1 MLSAESLF
9 LQPNSPMSRKY
20 LTLLFPF
27 LLTACAD
34 TADTDGL
41 NRSSWNADSTGY
53 VALNICLP
61 ATGGAGMRASSDGT
75 LTEGEKK
82 EYAVND
88 ATLILFAGNNEE
100 EALFEGAYMVP
111 ARFTTD
117 GGTSQVTVSS
127 RVTRKIRQVENG
139 NVYAYVILNGIGA
152 GVVDTEDGAA
162 TDDIQHTALTVKTKD
177 GTVTLSRQ
185 TPVTFRKF
193 LQYVTDAT
201 DTRRGFLMT
210 NAPLYNTAAGT
221 NTVQTLSRIAPDR
234 IKLTPEEAE
243 GEAATEVYVE
253 RVMAKVSLVDG
264 RDKAKR
270 QYSVTNDAGH
280 TTTYKVE
287 LKNWVLDNTNR
298 SAYLTRHATTADFKT
313 WAGLKNVKA
322 AATRFIGAMPVATT
336 GDYKT
341 FVRTH
346 WAKDVNYDKN
356 VHPADMSRL
365 GDGNEA
371 AVNGALGSDNPQ
383 YCFENTFDVE
393 RMTVDNT
400 TRAILAAQ
408 FVEDGKTTPADL
420 YLYDNDTTTLANAAN
435 MKADITA
442 AINAMAVVKARGKAT
457 DLTFEEVNA
466 HLKRVKSFTIG
477 SVSYTAD
484 ATDAAVLKV
493 FNPVYSNIGDINIY
507 KDGMVYY
514 QIRVKHFGDDLTP
527 WNRGEA
533 KVTTTD
539 TYPVVNRDANYLGR
553 YGILRNNWYELNVAT
568 VNRLGYPA
576 IPPLTD
582 KPDDLL
588 NEYISV
594 KVNIQPW
601 VKKGKEIVLQ

>member
-1 MLSAESLF
+1 
-9 LQPNSPMSRKY
+9 MSRKY

-34 TADTDGL
+34 NADTDGL
-41 NRSSWNADSTGY
+41 NGSSWNADSTGY
-53 VALNICLP
+53 VTLNICLP
-61 ATGGAGMRASSDGT
+61 ATGGAGMRATSSDGT

-88 ATLILFAGNNEE
+88 ATLVLFAGNNEE

-127 RVTRKIRQVENG
+127 RVTRKIRQVEHG

-162 TDDIQHTALTVKTKD
+162 TDDVQHTALTVKTKD

-185 TPVTFRKF
+185 APVTFRKF
-193 LQYVTDAT
+193 QQYVTDVT

-221 NTVQTLSRIAPDR
+221 HTVQTLSLIAPNR

-243 GEAATEVYVE
+243 REAATEVYVE
-253 RVMAKVSLVDG
+253 RVMAKVTLVDG
-264 RDKAKR
+264 RVAAKR
-270 QYSVTNDAGH
+270 QYSVTNDAGTK
-280 TTTYKVE
+280 TTTYNVT

-313 WAGLKNVKA
+313 WAGLQNVKA
-322 AATRFIGAMPVATT
+322 AAPRFIGATPVGT
-336 GDYKT
+336 GDYQK

-346 WAKDVNYDKN
+346 WAKDVNYDDKN
-356 VHPADMSRL
+356 VHSTDINRL
-365 GDGNEA
+365 SDGNEA
-371 AVNGALGSDNPQ
+371 AVNGALGTDNPQ

-393 RMTVDNT
+393 HMTVDNT

-408 FVEDGKTTPADL
+408 FVEDGKAPADL
-420 YLYDNDTTTLANAAN
+420 YLYDNDTTTLANTAT
-435 MKADITA
+435 MTADITA
-442 AINAMAVVKARGKAT
+442 AINAMEVVKARGTAT
-457 DLTFEEVNA
+457 KLIFEEVNA
-466 HLKRVKSFTIG
+466 HLRRVKSFKIG

-484 ATDAAVLKV
+484 ATDATVLKV
-493 FNPVYSNIGDINIY
+493 FNTVYSNIGDINIY
-507 KDGMVYY
+507 KNGMVYY

-594 KVNIQPW
+594 IVNIQPW

>member
-1 MLSAESLF
+1 
-9 LQPNSPMSRKY
+9 MSHKY

-34 TADTDGL
+34 TDGL
-41 NRSSWNADSTGY
+41 SGSSWNADSTGY

-61 ATGGAGMRASSDGT
+61 ATGGAGMRASSSDGT
-75 LTEGEKK
+75 LTDGEKK

-88 ATLILFAGNNEE
+88 ATLVLFAGNNEE

-111 ARFTTD
+111 ARFTTN
-117 GGTSQVTVSS
+117 GSTSQVTVSS

-162 TDDIQHTALTVKTKD
+162 TDDVQHTALTVKTKD

-201 DTRRGFLMT
+201 DTRHGFLMT
-210 NAPLYNTAAGT
+210 NAPLYDKGT

-264 RDKAKR
+264 RVASKW
-270 QYSVTNDAGH
+270 QYSVTNDAG
-280 TTTYKVE
+280 TKTTYHVT
-287 LKNWVLDNTNR
+287 LKSWVLDNTNR

-322 AATRFIGAMPVATT
+322 DAMRFIGATTVATT
-336 GDYKT
+336 GDYRT

-356 VHPADMSRL
+356 VYPTDINRL
-365 GDGNEA
+365 SDGNEA

-393 RMTVDNT
+393 RMTIDNT

-408 FVEDGKTTPADL
+408 FVEDGKKPADL
-420 YLYDNDTTTLANAAN
+420 YLYDNDTTTLANAAT
-435 MKADITA
+435 MTADITA
-442 AINAMAVVKARGKAT
+442 AINAMAVVKACGTAT
-457 DLTFEEVNA
+457 NLTFEAVNA
-466 HLKRVKSFTIG
+466 HLRRVKSFTIG
-477 SVSYTAD
+477 SVSYAAD
-484 ATDAAVLKV
+484 ATDATVLQV
-493 FNPVYSNIGDINIY
+493 FNTVYSNIGDINIY

-594 KVNIQPW
+594 IVNIQPW

>member
-1 MLSAESLF
+1 
-9 LQPNSPMSRKY
+9 MSHKY

-34 TADTDGL
+34 TDGL
-41 NRSSWNADSTGY
+41 NGSSWNADSTGY

-88 ATLILFAGNNEE
+88 ATLVLFAGNNEE

-117 GGTSQVTVSS
+117 GSTSQITVSS
-127 RVTRKIRQVENG
+127 RVTRKIRQVETG

-162 TDDIQHTALTVKTKD
+162 TDDVQHTALTVKTKD

-185 TPVTFRKF
+185 APVTFRKF

-221 NTVQTLSRIAPDR
+221 NSVQTLSRIAPER

-253 RVMAKVSLVDG
+253 RVMAKVTLVDG
-264 RDKAKR
+264 RDRDPSKR
-270 QYSVTNDAGH
+270 QYSVTNDAGKK
-280 TTTYKVE
+280 TYNVE

-298 SAYLTRHATTADFKT
+298 SAYLTRHATTADFTT
-313 WAGLKNVKA
+313 WAGLKNVRA
-322 AATRFIGAMPVATT
+322 DATRFIGATKVATT
-336 GDYKT
+336 GDYRT

-356 VHPADMSRL
+356 VYPADMSRL
-365 GDGNEA
+365 GEGNEA
-371 AVNGALGSDNPQ
+371 AVNGALGTDNPQ

-393 RMTVDNT
+393 RMTIDNT

-408 FVEDGKTTPADL
+408 FVEDGKTPADL

-442 AINAMAVVKARGKAT
+442 AINAMEVVKARGTAT

-466 HLKRVKSFTIG
+466 HLQRVKSFMIDG
-477 SVSYTAD
+477 DSYAAD
-484 ATDAAVLKV
+484 ATDATVLKV
-493 FNPVYSNIGDINIY
+493 FNTVYSNIGDINIY

>member
-1 MLSAESLF
+1 MF
-9 LQPNSPMSRKY
+9 HKY

-34 TADTDGL
+34 TDGL
-41 NRSSWNADSTGY
+41 NNGPSWNADSTGY

-61 ATGGAGMRASSDGT
+61 ATGGAGMRATSDGT

-88 ATLILFAGNNEE
+88 ATLVLFAGNNEE

-111 ARFTTD
+111 ARFTTN
-117 GGTSQVTVSS
+117 GSTSQITVSS
-127 RVTRKIRQVENG
+127 RVTRKIRQVEHG
-139 NVYAYVILNGIGA
+139 NVYAYVILNGIGT

-177 GTVTLSRQ
+177 GTVKTKDGTVTLSRQ

-193 LQYVTDAT
+193 QQYVTDAT
-201 DTRRGFLMT
+201 DTRHGFLMT

-221 NTVQTLSRIAPDR
+221 HTVQTLSLIAPNR

-243 GEAATEVYVE
+243 REAATEVYVE

-264 RDKAKR
+264 REATKR
-270 QYSVTNDAGH
+270 QYSVTNDAGL
-280 TTTYKVE
+280 TTTYNVE

-322 AATRFIGAMPVATT
+322 DATRFIGATKVATT
-336 GDYKT
+336 GDYQN

-371 AVNGALGSDNPQ
+371 AVNGALGTDNPQ

-393 RMTVDNT
+393 RMTINNT

-408 FVEDGKTTPADL
+408 FVENGKKPADL

-442 AINAMAVVKARGKAT
+442 AINAMEVVKARGTA
-457 DLTFEEVNA
+457 DDVAFEEVNA

-477 SVSYTAD
+477 GVSYAAN

-493 FNPVYSNIGDINIY
+493 FNTVYSNIGDINIY
-507 KDGMVYY
+507 KNGMVYY

-594 KVNIQPW
+594 IVNIQPW

>member
-1 MLSAESLF
+1 
-9 LQPNSPMSRKY
+9 MSRKY

-34 TADTDGL
+34 NADTDGL
-41 NRSSWNADSTGY
+41 NKSLWNADSTGY
-53 VALNICLP
+53 VTLNICLP
-61 ATGGAGMRASSDGT
+61 ATGDAGMRATSSDGT

-88 ATLILFAGNNEE
+88 ATLVLFAGNNEE

-117 GGTSQVTVSS
+117 SGTSQVTVSS

-162 TDDIQHTALTVKTKD
+162 TDDVQHTALTVKTKD

-185 TPVTFRKF
+185 APVTFRKF
-193 LQYVTDAT
+193 QQYVTDAT

-221 NTVQTLSRIAPDR
+221 HTVQTLSLIAPNR

-243 GEAATEVYVE
+243 REAATEVYVE

-264 RDKAKR
+264 RDATKR
-270 QYSVTNDAGH
+270 QYSVTNDAGK
-280 TTTYKVE
+280 TTTYNVT
-287 LKNWVLDNTNR
+287 LKSWVLDNTNR

-313 WAGLKNVKA
+313 WAELKNVKA
-322 AATRFIGAMPVATT
+322 NAPRFIGATPVGTR
-336 GDYKT
+336 DYQK

-346 WAKDVNYDKN
+346 WAKDVNYDKD
-356 VHPADMSRL
+356 VHPTDINRL
-365 GDGNEA
+365 SDGNEA
-371 AVNGALGSDNPQ
+371 AVNGALGANNPQ

-393 RMTVDNT
+393 HMTVDNT

-408 FVEDGKTTPADL
+408 FVEEGKKPADL
-420 YLYDNDTTTLANAAN
+420 YLYDNDTTTLANAAT
-435 MKADITA
+435 MPADIMA
-442 AINAMAVVKARGKAT
+442 AINAMEVVKARGKAT

-466 HLKRVKSFTIG
+466 HLRRVKSFTIG
-477 SVSYTAD
+477 SVSYAAD
-484 ATDAAVLKV
+484 ATDATVLKV
-493 FNPVYSNIGDINIY
+493 FNTVYSNIGDINIY

-594 KVNIQPW
+594 IVNIQPW

>member
-1 MLSAESLF
+1 
-9 LQPNSPMSRKY
+9 MSHKY
-20 LTLLFPF
+20 LTFLFPF

-34 TADTDGL
+34 TDGL
-41 NRSSWNADSTGY
+41 NNGSSWNADSTGY

-61 ATGGAGMRASSDGT
+61 ATGGAGMRAATSDGT
-75 LTEGEKK
+75 LTEREKK

-88 ATLILFAGNNEE
+88 ATLVLFAGNNEE

-111 ARFTTD
+111 ARFTTN
-117 GGTSQVTVSS
+117 GSTSQITVSS
-127 RVTRKIRQVENG
+127 RVTRKIRQVEHG
-139 NVYAYVILNGIGA
+139 NVYAYVILNGICT

-201 DTRRGFLMT
+201 DTRHGFLMT
-210 NAPLYNTAAGT
+210 NAPLYNTAAGA
-221 NTVQTLSRIAPDR
+221 NTVQTLSLIAPDR

-243 GEAATEVYVE
+243 SEAATEVFVE

-264 RDKAKR
+264 REATKR
-270 QYSVTNDAGH
+270 QYSVTNDAGQK
-280 TTTYKVE
+280 TTYNVE
-287 LKNWVLDNTNR
+287 LKNWALDNTNR

-313 WAGLKNVKA
+313 WAGLQNVKA
-322 AATRFIGAMPVATT
+322 AATRFIGATPVGT
-336 GDYKT
+336 GDYQK

-356 VHPADMSRL
+356 DVHPTDINRL
-365 GDGNEA
+365 SDGNEA
-371 AVNGALGSDNPQ
+371 AVNGALGADNPQ

-393 RMTVDNT
+393 RMTIDNT

-408 FVEDGKTTPADL
+408 FVENGKKPADL
-420 YLYDNDTTTLANAAN
+420 YLYDNDTTTLANTAN

-442 AINAMAVVKARGKAT
+442 AINAMEVVKARGTAT
-457 DLTFEEVNA
+457 TLTFEEVNA
-466 HLKRVKSFTIG
+466 HLWRVKSFTIG

-493 FNPVYSNIGDINIY
+493 FNTVYSNIGDINIY

-594 KVNIQPW
+594 IFNIQPW

>member
-1 MLSAESLF
+1 
-9 LQPNSPMSRKY
+9 MSHKY
-20 LTLLFPF
+20 LTFLFPF

-34 TADTDGL
+34 TDGL
-41 NRSSWNADSTGY
+41 NNGPSWNADSTGY

-75 LTEGEKK
+75 LTDGEKK

-88 ATLILFAGNNEE
+88 ATLVLFAGNNEE

-111 ARFTTD
+111 ARFTTN
-117 GGTSQVTVSS
+117 GSTSQISVSS
-127 RVTRKIRQVENG
+127 RVTRKIRQVEHG
-139 NVYAYVILNGIGA
+139 NVYAYVILNGIST

-193 LQYVTDAT
+193 QQYVIDAT
-201 DTRRGFLMT
+201 DTRHGFLMT

-221 NTVQTLSRIAPDR
+221 HTVQTLSLIAPER
-234 IKLTPEEAE
+234 IKLTPEEAR
-243 GEAATEVYVE
+243 EAATEVYVE

-264 RDKAKR
+264 RDAAKR

-280 TTTYKVE
+280 KTTYHVE

-322 AATRFIGAMPVATT
+322 DATPRFIGATTVATT
-336 GDYKT
+336 GDYRT

-346 WAKDVNYDKN
+346 WAKDVNYDN
-356 VHPADMSRL
+356 VYPADMSRL

-371 AVNGALGSDNPQ
+371 AVNGALGADNPQ

-393 RMTVDNT
+393 RMTIDNT

-408 FVEDGKTTPADL
+408 FVENGKKPADL
-420 YLYDNDTTTLANAAN
+420 YLYDNDTTTLANTAN
-435 MKADITA
+435 MTDDITA
-442 AINAMAVVKARGKAT
+442 AINAMEVVKARGTAT
-457 DLTFEEVNA
+457 NLTFEEVNA
-466 HLKRVKSFTIG
+466 HLRRVKSFTIG
-477 SVSYTAD
+477 DVSYAAN

-493 FNPVYSNIGDINIY
+493 FNTVYSNIGDINIY

-594 KVNIQPW
+594 IVNIQPW

>member
-1 MLSAESLF
+1 
-9 LQPNSPMSRKY
+9 MSHKY

-34 TADTDGL
+34 TDGL
-41 NRSSWNADSTGY
+41 NGSSWNADSTGY

-75 LTEGEKK
+75 LTDGEKK

-88 ATLILFAGNNEE
+88 ATLVLFAGNNEE

-117 GGTSQVTVSS
+117 GSSSQVTVSS

-162 TDDIQHTALTVKTKD
+162 TDDVQHTALTVKTKD

-185 TPVTFRKF
+185 APVTFRKF

-210 NAPLYNTAAGT
+210 NAPLYDKGT

-264 RDKAKR
+264 REHSKC
-270 QYSVTNDAGH
+270 QYSVTNDAGKK
-280 TTTYKVE
+280 TTYHVT

-322 AATRFIGAMPVATT
+322 NATRFIGTTPVATT
-336 GDYKT
+336 GDYQT

-346 WAKDVNYDKN
+346 WAKDVNYKN
-356 VHPADMSRL
+356 VHPTDISRL
-365 GDGNEA
+365 SDGDEA
-371 AVNGALGSDNPQ
+371 AVNGALGTDTPQ

-393 RMTVDNT
+393 RMTIDNT

-408 FVEDGKTTPADL
+408 FVEDGKAPADL

-435 MKADITA
+435 MTDDIMA
-442 AINAMAVVKARGKAT
+442 AINAMAVVKARGMAT
-457 DLTFEEVNA
+457 DVTFEEVNA
-466 HLKRVKSFTIG
+466 HLRRVKSFKIG
-477 SVSYTAD
+477 SVSYAAD
-484 ATDAAVLKV
+484 ATDATVLKV
-493 FNPVYSNIGDINIY
+493 FNTVYSNIGDINIY
-507 KDGMVYY
+507 KNGMVYY

-594 KVNIQPW
+594 IVNIQPW

>member
-1 MLSAESLF
+1 
-9 LQPNSPMSRKY
+9 MSHKY

-34 TADTDGL
+34 TDGL
-41 NRSSWNADSTGY
+41 NRSLWNADSTGY

-75 LTEGEKK
+75 LTDGEKK

-117 GGTSQVTVSS
+117 GSTSQVTVSS

-162 TDDIQHTALTVKTKD
+162 TDDVQHTALTVKTKD

-210 NAPLYNTAAGT
+210 NAPLYNTGT
-221 NTVQTLSRIAPDR
+221 NTVQTLSLIAPGR

-264 RDKAKR
+264 REASKC

-280 TTTYKVE
+280 KTTTYKVT

-298 SAYLTRHATTADFKT
+298 SAYLTRHATTADFKA

-322 AATRFIGAMPVATT
+322 AATRFVGATPVAT
-336 GDYKT
+336 GDYRT

-356 VHPADMSRL
+356 VYPADMSRL
-365 GDGNEA
+365 ADGNEA
-371 AVNGALGSDNPQ
+371 AVNGALGTDNPQ

-393 RMTVDNT
+393 RMTADNT

-408 FVEDGKTTPADL
+408 FVEKGKAAADL
-420 YLYDNDTTTLANAAN
+420 YLYDNDTTTLANTAN
-435 MKADITA
+435 MTDDIMAT
-442 AINAMAVVKARGKAT
+442 INAMEVVKARGKAT
-457 DLTFEEVNA
+457 DLIFEDVNA

-477 SVSYTAD
+477 SVSYAAD
-484 ATDAAVLKV
+484 ATDAAILKV
-493 FNPVYSNIGDINIY
+493 FNTVYSNIGDINIY
-507 KDGMVYY
+507 KNGMVYY

>member
-1 MLSAESLF
+1 
-9 LQPNSPMSRKY
+9 MSHKY

-34 TADTDGL
+34 TDGL
-41 NRSSWNADSTGY
+41 NGSSWNADSTGY

-61 ATGGAGMRASSDGT
+61 ATGGAGMRATSDGT
-75 LTEGEKK
+75 LTDGEKK

-162 TDDIQHTALTVKTKD
+162 TDDVQHTALTVKTKD

-185 TPVTFRKF
+185 APVTFRKF

-210 NAPLYNTAAGT
+210 NAPLYNTAAGS
-221 NTVQTLSRIAPDR
+221 NTVQTLSLIAPDR

-264 RDKAKR
+264 RDEAKR
-270 QYSVTNDAGH
+270 QYSVTNDAGTK
-280 TTTYKVE
+280 TTTYNVT
-287 LKNWVLDNTNR
+287 LKSWVLDNTNR

-322 AATRFIGAMPVATT
+322 DATRFIGVTTVATT
-336 GDYKT
+336 GDYKA

-356 VHPADMSRL
+356 VHPTDISRL
-365 GDGNEA
+365 SDGNEA

-393 RMTVDNT
+393 RMTADNT

-408 FVEDGKTTPADL
+408 FVEEGKAPADL

-442 AINAMAVVKARGKAT
+442 AINAMAVVKARGTAT
-457 DLTFEEVNA
+457 DLTFEDVNA
-466 HLKRVKSFTIG
+466 HLRRVKSFTIG
-477 SVSYTAD
+477 GDSYTAD
-484 ATDAAVLKV
+484 ATDATVLKV
-493 FNPVYSNIGDINIY
+493 FNTVYSNIGDINIY

>member
-1 MLSAESLF
+1 
-9 LQPNSPMSRKY
+9 MSHKY
-20 LTLLFPF
+20 LTFLFPF

-34 TADTDGL
+34 TDGL
-41 NRSSWNADSTGY
+41 NGPSWNADSTGY

-75 LTEGEKK
+75 LTDGEKK

-88 ATLILFAGNNEE
+88 ATLVLFAGNNEE

-127 RVTRKIRQVENG
+127 RVTRKIRQVEHG
-139 NVYAYVILNGIGA
+139 NVYAYVILNGIGT

-162 TDDIQHTALTVKTKD
+162 TDDVQHTALTVKTKD

-193 LQYVTDAT
+193 QQYVTDAT
-201 DTRRGFLMT
+201 DTRHGFLMT

-221 NTVQTLSRIAPDR
+221 NTVQTLSLIDPNR

-243 GEAATEVYVE
+243 RDAATEVYVE

-264 RDKAKR
+264 REATKR
-270 QYSVTNDAGH
+270 QYSVTNDAGR
-280 TTTYKVE
+280 TTTYNVE

-313 WAGLKNVKA
+313 WAGLQNVKA
-322 AATRFIGAMPVATT
+322 AATRFIGATPVATT
-336 GDYKT
+336 GDYQK

-346 WAKDVNYDKN
+346 WAKDVNYDNN
-356 VHPADMSRL
+356 VHSTDINRL
-365 GDGNEA
+365 SDGNEA
-371 AVNGALGSDNPQ
+371 AVNGALGANNPQ

-393 RMTVDNT
+393 RMTIDNT

-408 FVEDGKTTPADL
+408 FVEEGKAPADL
-420 YLYDNDTTTLANAAN
+420 YLYDTTTLANAAT
-435 MKADITA
+435 MTDDIMA
-442 AINAMAVVKARGKAT
+442 AINAMEVVKARGTAT
-457 DLTFEEVNA
+457 KLIFEEVNA
-466 HLKRVKSFTIG
+466 HLRRVKSFTIG
-477 SVSYTAD
+477 GVSYTAD
-484 ATDAAVLKV
+484 ATDATVLKV
-493 FNPVYSNIGDINIY
+493 FNTVYSNIGDINIY
-507 KDGMVYY
+507 KNGMVYY

-594 KVNIQPW
+594 IVNIQPW

>member
-1 MLSAESLF
+1 
-9 LQPNSPMSRKY
+9 MSRKY

-34 TADTDGL
+34 NADTDGL
-41 NRSSWNADSTGY
+41 NGSSWNADSTGY

-75 LTEGEKK
+75 LTDGEKK

-88 ATLILFAGNNEE
+88 ATLVLFAGDNEE

-111 ARFTTD
+111 ARFTTN
-117 GGTSQVTVSS
+117 GSTSQITVSS
-127 RVTRKIRQVENG
+127 RVTRKIRQVEHG
-139 NVYAYVILNGIGA
+139 NVYAYVILNGICT

-177 GTVTLSRQ
+177 DTVTLSRQ

-193 LQYVTDAT
+193 QQYVTDAT
-201 DTRRGFLMT
+201 DTRHGFLMT

-221 NTVQTLSRIAPDR
+221 HTVQTLSLIAPDR

-243 GEAATEVYVE
+243 REAATEVYVE

-264 RDKAKR
+264 REATKR
-270 QYSVTNDAGH
+270 QYSVTNDAGL
-280 TTTYKVE
+280 TTTYNVE

-322 AATRFIGAMPVATT
+322 DATPRFIGAMTVATT
-336 GDYKT
+336 GGDYQK

-356 VHPADMSRL
+356 VYPADMSRL

-371 AVNGALGSDNPQ
+371 AVNGALGTDNPQ

-393 RMTVDNT
+393 RMTIDNT

-408 FVEDGKTTPADL
+408 FVEEGKKPADL
-420 YLYDNDTTTLANAAN
+420 YLYDNDTTTLANTAN
-435 MKADITA
+435 MTDDITA
-442 AINAMAVVKARGKAT
+442 AINAMEVVKARGTAT
-457 DLTFEEVNA
+457 NLTFEEVNA
-466 HLKRVKSFTIG
+466 HLQHVKSFTIG
-477 SVSYTAD
+477 SVSYAAN

-493 FNPVYSNIGDINIY
+493 FNTVYSNIGDINIY

-594 KVNIQPW
+594 IVNIQPW

>member
-1 MLSAESLF
+1 
-9 LQPNSPMSRKY
+9 MSHKY

-34 TADTDGL
+34 TDGL
-41 NRSSWNADSTGY
+41 SGSSWNADSTGY

-75 LTEGEKK
+75 LTDGEKK

-88 ATLILFAGNNEE
+88 ATLVLFAGNNEE

-117 GGTSQVTVSS
+117 GSTSQVTVSS
-127 RVTRKIRQVENG
+127 RVTRKIRQVEHG

-162 TDDIQHTALTVKTKD
+162 TDDIQHTALTVRTKD

-185 TPVTFRKF
+185 APVTFRKF

-210 NAPLYNTAAGT
+210 NAPLYDKGT
-221 NTVQTLSRIAPDR
+221 NIVQTLSLIDPGR

-243 GEAATEVYVE
+243 REAATEVYVE

-264 RDKAKR
+264 RDHSKC
-270 QYSVTNDAGH
+270 QYSVTNDAGKK
-280 TTTYKVE
+280 TTYHVT

-322 AATRFIGAMPVATT
+322 DAMRFIGATQVATT
-336 GDYKT
+336 GDYQT

-356 VHPADMSRL
+356 DPADMSRL

-371 AVNGALGSDNPQ
+371 AVNGMLGSDNPQ

-393 RMTVDNT
+393 RMTIDNT

-408 FVEDGKTTPADL
+408 FVEEGKASADL

-442 AINAMAVVKARGKAT
+442 AINAMAVVKAHGKAT
-457 DLTFEEVNA
+457 DLIFEDVNA

-477 SVSYTAD
+477 GVSYTAD

-493 FNPVYSNIGDINIY
+493 FNTVYSNIGDINIY

-594 KVNIQPW
+594 IVNIQPW

>member
-1 MLSAESLF
+1 MF
-9 LQPNSPMSRKY
+9 HKY

-34 TADTDGL
+34 TDGL
-41 NRSSWNADSTGY
+41 NNGSSWNADSTGY

-75 LTEGEKK
+75 LTDGEKK

-88 ATLILFAGNNEE
+88 ATLVLFAGNNEE

-117 GGTSQVTVSS
+117 GSSSQVTVSS
-127 RVTRKIRQVENG
+127 RVTRKIRQVEHG
-139 NVYAYVILNGIGA
+139 NVYAYVILNGICT

-193 LQYVTDAT
+193 QQYVTDAT
-201 DTRRGFLMT
+201 DTRHGFLMT

-221 NTVQTLSRIAPDR
+221 HTVQTLSLIAPDR
-234 IKLTPEEAE
+234 IKLTPEEAR
-243 GEAATEVYVE
+243 EAATEVYVE

-264 RDKAKR
+264 REATKR
-270 QYSVTNDAGH
+270 QYSVTNDAGL
-280 TTTYKVE
+280 TTTYNVE

-322 AATRFIGAMPVATT
+322 DATRFIGAMTVATT
-336 GDYKT
+336 GDYQN

-346 WAKDVNYDKN
+346 WAKDVNYDN

-371 AVNGALGSDNPQ
+371 AVNGALGTDNPQ

-393 RMTVDNT
+393 RMTINNT

-408 FVEDGKTTPADL
+408 FVENGKKPADL

-435 MKADITA
+435 MQADITA
-442 AINAMAVVKARGKAT
+442 AINAMEVVKARGTAT
-457 DLTFEEVNA
+457 KLTFEEVNA
-466 HLKRVKSFTIG
+466 HLWRVKSFTIG

-493 FNPVYSNIGDINIY
+493 FNTVYSNIGDINIY

-594 KVNIQPW
+594 IVNIQPW

>member
-1 MLSAESLF
+1 
-9 LQPNSPMSRKY
+9 MSHKY

-34 TADTDGL
+34 TDGL
-41 NRSSWNADSTGY
+41 NKSLWNADSTGY

-75 LTEGEKK
+75 LIDGEKK

-127 RVTRKIRQVENG
+127 RVTRKIRQVEHG
-139 NVYAYVILNGIGA
+139 NVYAYVILNGIGT

-185 TPVTFRKF
+185 APVTFRKF

-210 NAPLYNTAAGT
+210 NAPLYDKGT
-221 NTVQTLSRIAPDR
+221 NTVQTLSLIAPNR

-243 GEAATEVYVE
+243 REATTEVYVE

-264 RDKAKR
+264 RDHSKC
-270 QYSVTNDAGH
+270 QYSVTNDASR
-280 TTTYKVE
+280 TTTYNVE

-313 WAGLKNVKA
+313 WAGLKNVRA
-322 AATRFIGAMPVATT
+322 DVTRFVGATTVATT
-336 GDYKT
+336 GDYQK

-356 VHPADMSRL
+356 VHPTDINRL
-365 GDGNEA
+365 SDGNEA
-371 AVNGALGSDNPQ
+371 AVNGALGATNPQ

-393 RMTVDNT
+393 RMTIDNT

-408 FVEDGKTTPADL
+408 FVEEGKASADL
-420 YLYDNDTTTLANAAN
+420 YLYDNDTTTLANVAN

-442 AINAMAVVKARGKAT
+442 AINAMAVVKACGTAT
-457 DLTFEEVNA
+457 NLTFEAVNA

-493 FNPVYSNIGDINIY
+493 FNTVYSNIGDINIY

>member
-1 MLSAESLF
+1 
-9 LQPNSPMSRKY
+9 
-20 LTLLFPF
+20 
-27 LLTACAD
+27 
-34 TADTDGL
+34 
-41 NRSSWNADSTGY
+41 
-53 VALNICLP
+53 
-61 ATGGAGMRASSDGT
+61 
-75 LTEGEKK
+75 
-82 EYAVND
+82 
-88 ATLILFAGNNEE
+88 
-100 EALFEGAYMVP
+100 MVP
-111 ARFTTD
+111 ARFTTN
-117 GGTSQVTVSS
+117 GSTSQITVSS
-127 RVTRKIRQVENG
+127 RVTRKIRQVEHG

-152 GVVDTEDGAA
+152 GVVDTENGAA

-264 RDKAKR
+264 RDAAKR
-270 QYSVTNDAGH
+270 QYSVTNDAGN
-280 TTTYKVE
+280 TTTYHVT

-322 AATRFIGAMPVATT
+322 DATRFIGATT
-336 GDYKT
+336 GDYQT

-356 VHPADMSRL
+356 VYPADMSRL

-371 AVNGALGSDNPQ
+371 AVNGALGADNPQ

-393 RMTVDNT
+393 RMTIDNT

-408 FVEDGKTTPADL
+408 FVEEGKAAADL

-435 MKADITA
+435 MTDDITA
-442 AINAMAVVKARGKAT
+442 AINAMAVVKARGTAT

-466 HLKRVKSFTIG
+466 HLRRVKSFTIG
-477 SVSYTAD
+477 GDSYTAD
-484 ATDAAVLKV
+484 ATDAAVLQV
-493 FNPVYSNIGDINIY
+493 FNTVYSNIGDINIY

-539 TYPVVNRDANYLGR
+539 SYPVVNRDANYLGR

>member
-1 MLSAESLF
+1 
-9 LQPNSPMSRKY
+9 MSHKY

-34 TADTDGL
+34 TDGL
-41 NRSSWNADSTGY
+41 SGSSWNADSTGY

-75 LTEGEKK
+75 LTDGEKK

-117 GGTSQVTVSS
+117 GSTSQVTVSS
-127 RVTRKIRQVENG
+127 RVTRKIRQVEYG
-139 NVYAYVILNGIGA
+139 NVYAYVILNGIGT

-193 LQYVTDAT
+193 QQYVTDAT
-201 DTRRGFLMT
+201 DTRHGFLMT

-221 NTVQTLSRIAPDR
+221 NTVQTLSLIAPER

-270 QYSVTNDAGH
+270 QYSVTNDAGKK
-280 TTTYKVE
+280 TYNVT

-322 AATRFIGAMPVATT
+322 NATRFIGATAVATT
-336 GDYKT
+336 GDYQA

-346 WAKDVNYDKN
+346 WAKDVNYD
-356 VHPADMSRL
+356 VYPADMSRL
-365 GDGNEA
+365 GDGSEA
-371 AVNGALGSDNPQ
+371 AVNGALGANNPQ

-393 RMTVDNT
+393 RMTIDNT

-408 FVEDGKTTPADL
+408 FVEEGKAAADL
-420 YLYDNDTTTLANAAN
+420 YLYDNDTTTLANVAN
-435 MKADITA
+435 MTDDITA
-442 AINAMAVVKARGKAT
+442 AINAMAVVKARGTAT
-457 DLTFEEVNA
+457 DVTFEAVNA

-477 SVSYTAD
+477 GVHYAAA
-484 ATDAAVLKV
+484 ATDAAVLQV
-493 FNPVYSNIGDINIY
+493 FNTVYSNIGDINIY

>member
-1 MLSAESLF
+1 
-9 LQPNSPMSRKY
+9 MSHKY

-34 TADTDGL
+34 TDGL
-41 NRSSWNADSTGY
+41 SGSSWNADSTGY

-61 ATGGAGMRASSDGT
+61 ATGGAGMRATSSDGT
-75 LTEGEKK
+75 LTDGEKK

-117 GGTSQVTVSS
+117 GSTSQVTVSS
-127 RVTRKIRQVENG
+127 RVTRKIRQVEHG

-210 NAPLYNTAAGT
+210 NAPLYDKGT
-221 NTVQTLSRIAPDR
+221 NTVQTLSLIDPGR

-243 GEAATEVYVE
+243 GEAATEIYVE

-264 RDKAKR
+264 RNDSKR
-270 QYSVTNDAGH
+270 QYSVTNDAG
-280 TTTYKVE
+280 TKTTYNVT

-313 WAGLKNVKA
+313 WAGLQNVRA
-322 AATRFIGAMPVATT
+322 DATRFIGVTPVATT
-336 GDYKT
+336 GDYQK

-356 VHPADMSRL
+356 VHPTDINRL
-365 GDGNEA
+365 SDGNEA

-408 FVEDGKTTPADL
+408 FVEVGKAAADL
-420 YLYDNDTTTLANAAN
+420 YLYDNDTTTLANVAN

-442 AINAMAVVKARGKAT
+442 AINAMAVVKAHGTAT
-457 DLTFEEVNA
+457 DLIFEDVNA
-466 HLKRVKSFTIG
+466 HLRRVKSFTIG
-477 SVSYTAD
+477 GDSYTAD
-484 ATDAAVLKV
+484 ATDAAILKV
-493 FNPVYSNIGDINIY
+493 FNTVYSNIGDINIY
-507 KDGMVYY
+507 KNGMVYY

-594 KVNIQPW
+594 IVNIQPW

>member
-1 MLSAESLF
+1 
-9 LQPNSPMSRKY
+9 MSHKY

-34 TADTDGL
+34 TDGL
-41 NRSSWNADSTGY
+41 SGSSWNADSTGY

-61 ATGGAGMRASSDGT
+61 ATGGAGMRATSDGT
-75 LTEGEKK
+75 LTDGEKK

-88 ATLILFAGNNEE
+88 ATLVLFAGNNEE

-127 RVTRKIRQVENG
+127 RVTRKIRQVEHG

-193 LQYVTDAT
+193 QQYVTDAT
-201 DTRRGFLMT
+201 DTRHGFLMT

-221 NTVQTLSRIAPDR
+221 NTVQTLSLIDPNR

-243 GEAATEVYVE
+243 RDAATEVYVE

-264 RDKAKR
+264 REATKR
-270 QYSVTNDAGH
+270 QYSVTNDAGR
-280 TTTYKVE
+280 TTTYNVE

-313 WAGLKNVKA
+313 WAGLQNVKA
-322 AATRFIGAMPVATT
+322 AATRFIGATPVATT
-336 GDYKT
+336 GDYQK

-346 WAKDVNYDKN
+346 WAKDVNYDNN
-356 VHPADMSRL
+356 VHSTDINRL
-365 GDGNEA
+365 SDGNEA
-371 AVNGALGSDNPQ
+371 AVNGALGANNPQ

-393 RMTVDNT
+393 RMTIDNT

-408 FVEDGKTTPADL
+408 FVEEGKAPADL
-420 YLYDNDTTTLANAAN
+420 YLYDNDTTTLANAAT
-435 MKADITA
+435 MTDDIMA
-442 AINAMAVVKARGKAT
+442 AINAMEVVKARGTAT
-457 DLTFEEVNA
+457 KLIFEEVNA
-466 HLKRVKSFTIG
+466 HLRRVKSFTIG
-477 SVSYTAD
+477 GVSYTAD
-484 ATDAAVLKV
+484 ATDATVLKV
-493 FNPVYSNIGDINIY
+493 FNTVYSNIGDINIY
-507 KDGMVYY
+507 KNGMVYY

>member
-1 MLSAESLF
+1 
-9 LQPNSPMSRKY
+9 MSHKY

-34 TADTDGL
+34 TDGL
-41 NRSSWNADSTGY
+41 SGSSWNADSTGY

-61 ATGGAGMRASSDGT
+61 ATGGAGMRAASSDGT
-75 LTEGEKK
+75 LTDGEKK

-88 ATLILFAGNNEE
+88 ATLVLFAGNNEE

-111 ARFTTD
+111 ARFTTN
-117 GGTSQVTVSS
+117 GSTSQVTVSS
-127 RVTRKIRQVENG
+127 RVTRKIRQVEHG

-210 NAPLYNTAAGT
+210 NAPLYDKGT
-221 NTVQTLSRIAPDR
+221 NTVQTLSLIDPER

-264 RDKAKR
+264 RVAAKR
-270 QYSVTNDAGH
+270 QYSVTNDAG
-280 TTTYKVE
+280 TKTTYHVT
-287 LKNWVLDNTNR
+287 LKSWVLDNTNR

-322 AATRFIGAMPVATT
+322 AATRFVGATPVATT
-336 GDYKT
+336 GDYQA

-356 VHPADMSRL
+356 VYPADMSRL

-371 AVNGALGSDNPQ
+371 AVNGALGTDNPQ

-393 RMTVDNT
+393 RMTIDNT

-408 FVEDGKTTPADL
+408 FVKDGEAPADL
-420 YLYDNDTTTLANAAN
+420 YLYDNDTTTLANTAN
-435 MKADITA
+435 MTDDITD
-442 AINAMAVVKARGKAT
+442 AINAMEVVKARGTAT
-457 DLTFEEVNA
+457 GLTFEAVND
-466 HLKRVKSFTIG
+466 HLRRVKSFTIG
-477 SVSYTAD
+477 GVSYAAD
-484 ATDAAVLKV
+484 ATDAAVLQV
-493 FNPVYSNIGDINIY
+493 FNTVYSNIGDINIY

-594 KVNIQPW
+594 IVNIQPW

>member
-1 MLSAESLF
+1 
-9 LQPNSPMSRKY
+9 MSHKY

-34 TADTDGL
+34 TDGL
-41 NRSSWNADSTGY
+41 NGPSWNADSTGY

-75 LTEGEKK
+75 LTDGEKK

-88 ATLILFAGNNEE
+88 ATLVLFAGNNEE
-100 EALFEGAYMVP
+100 EALFEGAYMLP
-111 ARFTTD
+111 ARFTTN
-117 GGTSQVTVSS
+117 GSTSQITVSS
-127 RVTRKIRQVENG
+127 RVTRKIRQVEHG
-139 NVYAYVILNGIGA
+139 NVYAYVILNGICT

-193 LQYVTDAT
+193 QQYVTDAT
-201 DTRRGFLMT
+201 DTRHGFLMT

-221 NTVQTLSRIAPDR
+221 HTVQTLSLIAPER

-243 GEAATEVYVE
+243 REAATEVYVE

-264 RDKAKR
+264 RDAAKR

-280 TTTYKVE
+280 KTTYNVT
-287 LKNWVLDNTNR
+287 LQNWVLDNTNR

-313 WAGLKNVKA
+313 WAGLQNVKA
-322 AATRFIGAMPVATT
+322 DATRFIGATPVGT
-336 GDYKT
+336 GDYQK

-346 WAKDVNYDKN
+346 WAKDVNYEK
-356 VHPADMSRL
+356 VLPTDMSRL

-371 AVNGALGSDNPQ
+371 AVNGALGTDNPQ

-393 RMTVDNT
+393 RMTIDNT

-408 FVEDGKTTPADL
+408 FVEEGKTPADL
-420 YLYDNDTTTLANAAN
+420 YLYDNDTTTLANTTN
-435 MKADITA
+435 MTDDITA
-442 AINAMAVVKARGKAT
+442 AINAMEVVKACGMAT
-457 DLTFEEVNA
+457 DVTFEEVNA
-466 HLKRVKSFTIG
+466 HLRRVKSFTIG
-477 SVSYTAD
+477 SVSYAAN

-493 FNPVYSNIGDINIY
+493 FNTVYSNIGDINIY
-507 KDGMVYY
+507 KDGMAYY

-594 KVNIQPW
+594 IVNIQPW

>member
-1 MLSAESLF
+1 
-9 LQPNSPMSRKY
+9 MSHKY

-34 TADTDGL
+34 NDGL
-41 NRSSWNADSTGY
+41 NGSSWNADSTGY

-61 ATGGAGMRASSDGT
+61 ATGGAGMRASSSDGT
-75 LTEGEKK
+75 LTDGEKK

-88 ATLILFAGNNEE
+88 ATLVLFAGNNEE

-185 TPVTFRKF
+185 APVTFRKF

-221 NTVQTLSRIAPDR
+221 NTVQTLSLIAPDR

-264 RDKAKR
+264 RNDSKR
-270 QYSVTNDAGH
+270 QYSVTNDAGTK
-280 TTTYKVE
+280 TTTYNVT
-287 LKNWVLDNTNR
+287 LKSWVLDNTNR

-322 AATRFIGAMPVATT
+322 DATRFIGATTVATT
-336 GDYKT
+336 GDYQA

-356 VHPADMSRL
+356 VYPADMSRL

-371 AVNGALGSDNPQ
+371 AVNGALGTDNPQ

-393 RMTVDNT
+393 RMTIDNT

-408 FVEDGKTTPADL
+408 FVEEGKASADL
-420 YLYDNDTTTLANAAN
+420 YLYDNDTTTLANTAN
-435 MKADITA
+435 MTADITA
-442 AINAMAVVKARGKAT
+442 AINAMEVVKALGTAS
-457 DLTFEEVNA
+457 DVAFEEVNA
-466 HLKRVKSFTIG
+466 HLRRVKSFTIG
-477 SVSYTAD
+477 SDSYTAD
-484 ATDAAVLKV
+484 ATDAAVLQV
-493 FNPVYSNIGDINIY
+493 FNTVYSNIGDINIY
-507 KDGMVYY
+507 KNGMVYY

-582 KPDDLL
+582 KPDDVL

-594 KVNIQPW
+594 IVNIQPW

>member
-9 LQPNSPMSRKY
+9 PQPNSPMSRKY

-34 TADTDGL
+34 TDGL
-41 NRSSWNADSTGY
+41 SGSLWNADSTGY

-75 LTEGEKK
+75 LTDGEKK

-88 ATLILFAGNNEE
+88 ATLVLFAGNNEE

-185 TPVTFRKF
+185 APVTFRKF

-221 NTVQTLSRIAPDR
+221 NTVQTLSLIAPDR

-264 RDKAKR
+264 RDRDPSKR
-270 QYSVTNDAGH
+270 QYSVTNDAGK
-280 TTTYKVE
+280 TTTYHVE
-287 LKNWVLDNTNR
+287 LKSWVLDNTNR

-322 AATRFIGAMPVATT
+322 DATRFVGATPVATT
-336 GDYKT
+336 GDYRT

-356 VHPADMSRL
+356 VHPADISRL
-365 GDGNEA
+365 SDGDEA
-371 AVNGALGSDNPQ
+371 AVNGALGTDNPQ

-393 RMTVDNT
+393 RMTIDNT

-408 FVEDGKTTPADL
+408 FVEEGKAAADL
-420 YLYDNDTTTLANAAN
+420 YLYDNDTTTLANVTN
-435 MKADITA
+435 MTDDITA
-442 AINAMAVVKARGKAT
+442 AINAMAVVKARGTAS
-457 DLTFEEVNA
+457 DVAFEEVNA

-484 ATDAAVLKV
+484 ATDATVLKV
-493 FNPVYSNIGDINIY
+493 FNTVYSNIGDINIY

-594 KVNIQPW
+594 IVNIQPW

>member
-1 MLSAESLF
+1 
-9 LQPNSPMSRKY
+9 MSRKY

-41 NRSSWNADSTGY
+41 SGSSWNADSTGY

-75 LTEGEKK
+75 LTDGEKK

-88 ATLILFAGNNEE
+88 ATLVLFAGNNEE

-117 GGTSQVTVSS
+117 GSTSQITVSS
-127 RVTRKIRQVENG
+127 RVTRKIRQVEHG

-221 NTVQTLSRIAPDR
+221 NTVQTLSLIAPDR

-243 GEAATEVYVE
+243 SEAATEVYVE
-253 RVMAKVSLVDG
+253 RVMAKVSIVDG
-264 RDKAKR
+264 RVAAKR
-270 QYSVTNDAGH
+270 QYSVTNDAGTK
-280 TTTYKVE
+280 TTTYNVE
-287 LKNWVLDNTNR
+287 LKSWVLDNTNR

-313 WAGLKNVKA
+313 WAGLQNVKA
-322 AATRFIGAMPVATT
+322 TATRFVGATPVATT

-346 WAKDVNYDKN
+346 WAKDVNYDEN
-356 VHPADMSRL
+356 VHPTDINRL
-365 GDGNEA
+365 SDGNEA

-393 RMTVDNT
+393 RMTIDNT

-408 FVEDGKTTPADL
+408 FVEEGKAAADL
-420 YLYDNDTTTLANAAN
+420 YLYDNDTTTLANVAN
-435 MKADITA
+435 MTDDITA
-442 AINAMAVVKARGKAT
+442 AINAMAVVKARGTAT
-457 DLTFEEVNA
+457 DVTFEAVNA
-466 HLKRVKSFTIG
+466 HLKRVKSFMIG
-477 SVSYTAD
+477 SDSYAAN

-493 FNPVYSNIGDINIY
+493 FNTVYSNIGDINIY

>member
-1 MLSAESLF
+1 MF
-9 LQPNSPMSRKY
+9 HKY

-34 TADTDGL
+34 TDGL
-41 NRSSWNADSTGY
+41 NNGPSWNADSMGY

-75 LTEGEKK
+75 LTDGEKK

-88 ATLILFAGNNEE
+88 ATLVLFAGDNEE

-111 ARFTTD
+111 ARFTTN
-117 GGTSQVTVSS
+117 GSTSQITVSS
-127 RVTRKIRQVENG
+127 RVTRKIRQVEHG
-139 NVYAYVILNGIGA
+139 NVYAYVILNGIST

-185 TPVTFRKF
+185 APVTFRKF
-193 LQYVTDAT
+193 QQYVIDAT
-201 DTRRGFLMT
+201 DTRHGFLMT

-221 NTVQTLSRIAPDR
+221 NGVQTLSRIAPEH
-234 IKLTPEEAE
+234 IKLTLEEAE
-243 GEAATEVYVE
+243 REAATEVYVE
-253 RVMAKVSLVDG
+253 RVMAKVCLVDG
-264 RDKAKR
+264 RDAAKR
-270 QYSVTNDAGH
+270 QYSVTNDAGR
-280 TTTYKVE
+280 TTTYHVE

-322 AATRFIGAMPVATT
+322 DATRFIGATAVAT
-336 GDYKT
+336 GDYQT

-346 WAKDVNYDKN
+346 WAKDVNYDN
-356 VHPADMSRL
+356 VYPADMSRL

-371 AVNGALGSDNPQ
+371 AVNGALGADNPQ

-393 RMTVDNT
+393 RMTIDNT

-408 FVEDGKTTPADL
+408 FVENGKKPADL

-435 MKADITA
+435 MPADITA
-442 AINAMAVVKARGKAT
+442 AINAMEVVKARGTAT
-457 DLTFEEVNA
+457 NLTFEEVNA
-466 HLKRVKSFTIG
+466 HLWHVKSFTIG
-477 SVSYTAD
+477 DVPYAAN

-493 FNPVYSNIGDINIY
+493 FNTVYSNIGDINIY
-507 KDGMVYY
+507 KDGMAYY

-594 KVNIQPW
+594 IVNIQPW
-601 VKKGKEIVLQ
+601 VKKRKEIVLQ

>member
-1 MLSAESLF
+1 
-9 LQPNSPMSRKY
+9 MSHKY

-34 TADTDGL
+34 TDGL
-41 NRSSWNADSTGY
+41 SGSSWNADSTGY

-75 LTEGEKK
+75 LTDGEKK

-88 ATLILFAGNNEE
+88 ATLVLFAGNNEE

-111 ARFTTD
+111 ARFTAN
-117 GGTSQVTVSS
+117 GSTSQITVSS

-201 DTRRGFLMT
+201 DTRHGFLMT
-210 NAPLYNTAAGT
+210 NAPLYNTAAGS
-221 NTVQTLSRIAPDR
+221 NGVQTLSRIAPDR

-243 GEAATEVYVE
+243 GEAATEVFVE

-264 RDKAKR
+264 RVKAKR
-270 QYSVTNDAGH
+270 QYSVTNDAGKK
-280 TTTYKVE
+280 TYNVT

-322 AATRFIGAMPVATT
+322 DATRFIGATTVATT
-336 GDYKT
+336 GDYRT

-346 WAKDVNYDKN
+346 WAKDVNYYDKN
-356 VHPADMSRL
+356 VYPADMNRL

-371 AVNGALGSDNPQ
+371 AVNGALGADNPQ

-393 RMTVDNT
+393 RMTIDNT

-408 FVEDGKTTPADL
+408 FVEQGKAAADL

-435 MKADITA
+435 MKDDITA
-442 AINAMAVVKARGKAT
+442 AINAMAVVKARGTAT
-457 DLTFEEVNA
+457 DVTFETVND
-466 HLKRVKSFTIG
+466 HLRRVKSFTIG
-477 SVSYTAD
+477 GVSYAAN

-493 FNPVYSNIGDINIY
+493 FNTVYSNIGDINIY
-507 KDGMVYY
+507 KNGMAYY

>member
-1 MLSAESLF
+1 MF
-9 LQPNSPMSRKY
+9 HKY
-20 LTLLFPF
+20 LTFLFPF

-34 TADTDGL
+34 TDGL
-41 NRSSWNADSTGY
+41 NNGSSWNADSTGY

-61 ATGGAGMRASSDGT
+61 ATGGAGMRAATSDGE

-88 ATLILFAGNNEE
+88 ATLVLFAGNNEE

-111 ARFTTD
+111 ARFTTN
-117 GGTSQVTVSS
+117 GSTSQITVSS
-127 RVTRKIRQVENG
+127 RVTRKIRQVEHG
-139 NVYAYVILNGIGA
+139 NVYAYVILNGIST

-162 TDDIQHTALTVKTKD
+162 TDDIQHTALTVKTKA

-193 LQYVTDAT
+193 QQYVTDAT
-201 DTRRGFLMT
+201 DTRHGFLMT

-221 NTVQTLSRIAPDR
+221 NTVQTLSLIAPER

-243 GEAATEVYVE
+243 REAATEVYVE

-264 RDKAKR
+264 REATKR
-270 QYSVTNDAGH
+270 QYSVTNDAGL
-280 TTTYKVE
+280 TTTYHVE

-322 AATRFIGAMPVATT
+322 DATRFIGATPVGT
-336 GDYKT
+336 GDYQK

-356 VHPADMSRL
+356 VHPTDINRL
-365 GDGNEA
+365 SDGNEA
-371 AVNGALGSDNPQ
+371 AVNGALGTDNPQ

-393 RMTVDNT
+393 RMTINNT

-408 FVEDGKTTPADL
+408 FVENGKKPADL

-442 AINAMAVVKARGKAT
+442 AINAMEVVKARGTA
-457 DLTFEEVNA
+457 DDVAFEEVNA

-477 SVSYTAD
+477 GVSYAAN

-493 FNPVYSNIGDINIY
+493 FNTVYSNIGDINIY
-507 KDGMVYY
+507 KNGMVYY

-594 KVNIQPW
+594 IVNIQPW

>member
-1 MLSAESLF
+1 
-9 LQPNSPMSRKY
+9 MSHKY
-20 LTLLFPF
+20 LTFLFPF

-34 TADTDGL
+34 TDGL
-41 NRSSWNADSTGY
+41 NNGPSWNADSTGY

-75 LTEGEKK
+75 LTDGEKK

-88 ATLILFAGNNEE
+88 ATLVLFAGNNEE

-117 GGTSQVTVSS
+117 GSSSQVTVSS
-127 RVTRKIRQVENG
+127 RVTRKIRQVEHG
-139 NVYAYVILNGIGA
+139 NVYAYVILNGICT

-193 LQYVTDAT
+193 QQYVTDAT
-201 DTRRGFLMT
+201 DTRHGFLMT

-221 NTVQTLSRIAPDR
+221 NTVQTLSLIAPDR

-243 GEAATEVYVE
+243 REAATEVYVE
-253 RVMAKVSLVDG
+253 RVMAKVCLVDG
-264 RDKAKR
+264 RDTAKR
-270 QYSVTNDAGH
+270 QYSVTNDAGL
-280 TTTYKVE
+280 TTTYNVE

-322 AATRFIGAMPVATT
+322 DATRFIGATAVATT
-336 GDYKT
+336 GDYRT

-356 VHPADMSRL
+356 YPADMSRL
-365 GDGNEA
+365 SDGNEA
-371 AVNGALGSDNPQ
+371 AVNGALGADNPQ

-393 RMTVDNT
+393 RMTIDNT

-408 FVEDGKTTPADL
+408 FVENGKKPADL
-420 YLYDNDTTTLANAAN
+420 YLYDNDTTTLANVAN

-442 AINAMAVVKARGKAT
+442 AINAMEVVKARGTAT
-457 DLTFEEVNA
+457 NLIFEEVNA
-466 HLKRVKSFTIG
+466 HLRRVKSFTIG
-477 SVSYTAD
+477 SVSYAAN

-493 FNPVYSNIGDINIY
+493 FNTVYSNIGDINIY
-507 KDGMVYY
+507 KNGMVYY

-594 KVNIQPW
+594 IVNIQPW

>member
-1 MLSAESLF
+1 
-9 LQPNSPMSRKY
+9 MSHKY

-34 TADTDGL
+34 TDGL
-41 NRSSWNADSTGY
+41 NGSSWNADSTGY

-75 LTEGEKK
+75 LTDGEKK

-88 ATLILFAGNNEE
+88 ATLVLFAGNNEE
-100 EALFEGAYMVP
+100 EALFEGAYMVT
-111 ARFTTD
+111 ARFTTN
-117 GGTSQVTVSS
+117 GSTSQVTVSS
-127 RVTRKIRQVENG
+127 RVTRKIRQVEQG
-139 NVYAYVILNGIGA
+139 NVYAYVILNGIGT

-162 TDDIQHTALTVKTKD
+162 TDDVQHTALTVKTKD

-185 TPVTFRKF
+185 APVTFRKF

-221 NTVQTLSRIAPDR
+221 NTVQTLSRIAPER

-270 QYSVTNDAGH
+270 QYSVTNDAGKK
-280 TTTYKVE
+280 TTYNVE

-298 SAYLTRHATTADFKT
+298 STYLTRYATTADFKK

-322 AATRFIGAMPVATT
+322 NATRFIGATKVATT
-336 GDYKT
+336 GDYQK

-356 VHPADMSRL
+356 VYPADMSRL

-371 AVNGALGSDNPQ
+371 AVNGALGADNPQ

-393 RMTVDNT
+393 RMTIDNT

-408 FVEDGKTTPADL
+408 FVEEGKAAADL
-420 YLYDNDTTTLANAAN
+420 YLYDNDTTTLANVAN
-435 MKADITA
+435 MTDDITA
-442 AINAMAVVKARGKAT
+442 AINAMEVVKACGTAT
-457 DLTFEEVNA
+457 NLIFEEVNA
-466 HLKRVKSFTIG
+466 HLWHVKSFTIG
-477 SVSYTAD
+477 SVSYAAD

-493 FNPVYSNIGDINIY
+493 FNTVYSNIGDINIY

-539 TYPVVNRDANYLGR
+539 SYPVVNRDANYLGR

-568 VNRLGYPA
+568 VNRIGYPA

>member
-1 MLSAESLF
+1 
-9 LQPNSPMSRKY
+9 MSHKY
-20 LTLLFPF
+20 LTFLFPF

-34 TADTDGL
+34 TDGL
-41 NRSSWNADSTGY
+41 NNGPSWNADSTGY

-75 LTEGEKK
+75 LTDGEKK

-88 ATLILFAGNNEE
+88 ATLVLFAGNNEE

-117 GGTSQVTVSS
+117 GSSSQISVSS
-127 RVTRKIRQVENG
+127 RVTRKIRQIEHG
-139 NVYAYVILNGIGA
+139 NVYAYVILNGIGT

-193 LQYVTDAT
+193 QQYVTDAT
-201 DTRRGFLMT
+201 DTRHGFLMT

-221 NTVQTLSRIAPDR
+221 HTVQTLSLIDPNR
-234 IKLTPEEAE
+234 IKLTPEEAR
-243 GEAATEVYVE
+243 EAATEVYVE

-264 RDKAKR
+264 REATKR
-270 QYSVTNDAGH
+270 QYSVTNDAGL
-280 TTTYKVE
+280 TTTYNVT

-298 SAYLTRHATTADFKT
+298 SAYLTRHATTADFKM

-322 AATRFIGAMPVATT
+322 DATPRFIGATTVATT
-336 GDYKT
+336 GDYQT

-356 VHPADMSRL
+356 VYPADMSRL

-371 AVNGALGSDNPQ
+371 AVNGALGTDNPQ

-393 RMTVDNT
+393 RMTIDNT

-408 FVEDGKTTPADL
+408 FVENGKKPADL
-420 YLYDNDTTTLANAAN
+420 YLYDNDTTTLANTTN
-435 MKADITA
+435 MTADITA
-442 AINAMAVVKARGKAT
+442 AINAMEVVKARGTAT
-457 DLTFEEVNA
+457 NLTFEEVNA
-466 HLKRVKSFTIG
+466 HLQHVKSFTIG
-477 SVSYTAD
+477 GVSYAAN

-493 FNPVYSNIGDINIY
+493 FNTVYSNIGDINIY

-594 KVNIQPW
+594 IVNIQPW

>member
-1 MLSAESLF
+1 
-9 LQPNSPMSRKY
+9 MSRKY

-41 NRSSWNADSTGY
+41 NKSLWNADSTGY

-61 ATGGAGMRASSDGT
+61 ATGGAGMRASSSDGT
-75 LTEGEKK
+75 LTDGEKK

-100 EALFEGAYMVP
+100 EALFEGAYIVP

-127 RVTRKIRQVENG
+127 RVTRKIRQVETG

-162 TDDIQHTALTVKTKD
+162 TDDVQHTALTVKTKD

-185 TPVTFRKF
+185 APVTFRKF

-210 NAPLYNTAAGT
+210 NAPLYNTAAGS

-243 GEAATEVYVE
+243 REAATEVYVE

-280 TTTYKVE
+280 TTTYNVE

-313 WAGLKNVKA
+313 WAGLKNVTA
-322 AATRFIGAMPVATT
+322 NAMRFVGSTPVATT

-346 WAKDVNYDKN
+346 WAKDVNYDMN
-356 VHPADMSRL
+356 VHPADINRL

-371 AVNGALGSDNPQ
+371 AVNGALGADNPQ

-408 FVEDGKTTPADL
+408 FVEEGKAAADL
-420 YLYDNDTTTLANAAN
+420 YLYDNDTTTLANTAN
-435 MKADITA
+435 MKADITD
-442 AINAMAVVKARGKAT
+442 AINAMEVVKARGTAG
-457 DLTFEEVNA
+457 DVVFEEVNA

-477 SVSYTAD
+477 SVSYAAD
-484 ATDAAVLKV
+484 ATDAAVLQV
-493 FNPVYSNIGDINIY
+493 FNTVYSNIGDINIY

-594 KVNIQPW
+594 IVNIQPW

>member
-1 MLSAESLF
+1 
-9 LQPNSPMSRKY
+9 MSRKY

-41 NRSSWNADSTGY
+41 SGSSWNADSTGY

-75 LTEGEKK
+75 LTDGEKK

-88 ATLILFAGNNEE
+88 ATLVLFAGNNEE

-117 GGTSQVTVSS
+117 GSTSQVTVSS

-185 TPVTFRKF
+185 APVTFRKF

-201 DTRRGFLMT
+201 DTRHGFLMT

-243 GEAATEVYVE
+243 RETATEIYVE

-264 RDKAKR
+264 RDATKC
-270 QYSVTNDAGH
+270 QYSVTNDAG
-280 TTTYKVE
+280 TKTTYHVT
-287 LKNWVLDNTNR
+287 LQSWVLDNTNR

-322 AATRFIGAMPVATT
+322 DATRFVGATPVATT
-336 GDYKT
+336 GDYQK

-356 VHPADMSRL
+356 VHPADISRL
-365 GDGNEA
+365 SDGDEA
-371 AVNGALGSDNPQ
+371 AVNGALGDKNPQ

-393 RMTVDNT
+393 HMTADNT

-408 FVEDGKTTPADL
+408 FVEDGKPSADL
-420 YLYDNDTTTLANAAN
+420 YLYDNDTTTLANIAN
-435 MKADITA
+435 MTDDITA
-442 AINAMAVVKARGKAT
+442 AINAMEVVKACGTAT

-466 HLKRVKSFTIG
+466 HLRRVKSFTIG
-477 SVSYTAD
+477 SDSYTAD
-484 ATDAAVLKV
+484 ATDAAILKV
-493 FNPVYSNIGDINIY
+493 FNTVYSNIGDINIY
-507 KDGMVYY
+507 KNGMVYY

-539 TYPVVNRDANYLGR
+539 SYPVVNRDANYLGR

>member
-1 MLSAESLF
+1 
-9 LQPNSPMSRKY
+9 MSHKY
-20 LTLLFPF
+20 LTFLFPF

-34 TADTDGL
+34 TDGL
-41 NRSSWNADSTGY
+41 SGSSWNADSTGY

-75 LTEGEKK
+75 LTDGEKK

-88 ATLILFAGNNEE
+88 ATLVLFAGNNEE

-117 GGTSQVTVSS
+117 GSTSQVTVSS
-127 RVTRKIRQVENG
+127 RVTRKIRQVEHG

-162 TDDIQHTALTVKTKD
+162 TDDIQHTALTVRTKD

-201 DTRRGFLMT
+201 DTRHGFLMT

-221 NTVQTLSRIAPDR
+221 NTVQTLSRIAPER

-243 GEAATEVYVE
+243 GEAATEVFVE

-264 RDKAKR
+264 RVKAKR
-270 QYSVTNDAGH
+270 QYSVTNDAG
-280 TTTYKVE
+280 TKTYNVT

-322 AATRFIGAMPVATT
+322 DATRFIGATTVATT
-336 GDYKT
+336 GDYRT

-346 WAKDVNYDKN
+346 WAKDVNYYDKN
-356 VHPADMSRL
+356 VYPADMNRL

-371 AVNGALGSDNPQ
+371 AVNGALGADNPQ

-393 RMTVDNT
+393 HMTIDNT

-408 FVEDGKTTPADL
+408 FVEQGKAAADL

-435 MKADITA
+435 MKDDITA
-442 AINAMAVVKARGKAT
+442 AINAMAVVKARGTAT
-457 DLTFEEVNA
+457 DVTFETVND
-466 HLKRVKSFTIG
+466 HLRRVKSFTIG
-477 SVSYTAD
+477 GVSYAAN

-493 FNPVYSNIGDINIY
+493 FNTVYSNIGDINIY
-507 KDGMVYY
+507 KNGMVYY

>member
-1 MLSAESLF
+1 
-9 LQPNSPMSRKY
+9 MSHKY

-34 TADTDGL
+34 TDGL
-41 NRSSWNADSTGY
+41 NGSSWNADSTGY

-75 LTEGEKK
+75 LTDGEKK

-88 ATLILFAGNNEE
+88 ATLVLFAGNNEE

-117 GGTSQVTVSS
+117 GSTSQVTVSS
-127 RVTRKIRQVENG
+127 RVTRKIRQVEHG

-201 DTRRGFLMT
+201 DTRHGFLMT
-210 NAPLYNTAAGT
+210 NAPLYDKGT
-221 NTVQTLSRIAPDR
+221 NTVQTLSLIAPER

-243 GEAATEVYVE
+243 SEAATEVYVE

-264 RDKAKR
+264 REKSKR
-270 QYSVTNDAGH
+270 QYSVTNDAGKK
-280 TTTYKVE
+280 TYNVT

-313 WAGLKNVKA
+313 WAGLQNVKA
-322 AATRFIGAMPVATT
+322 DATRFVGAMPVATT
-336 GDYKT
+336 GDYRT

-356 VHPADMSRL
+356 VYPADMSRL

-371 AVNGALGSDNPQ
+371 AVNGTLGSDNPQ

-393 RMTVDNT
+393 RMTIGNT

-408 FVEDGKTTPADL
+408 FVEEGKASADL
-420 YLYDNDTTTLANAAN
+420 YLYDNDTTTLANTAN
-435 MKADITA
+435 MTDDITA
-442 AINAMAVVKARGKAT
+442 AINAMAVVKARGPAT
-457 DLTFEEVNA
+457 DVTFETVND

-484 ATDAAVLKV
+484 ATDAAVLQV
-493 FNPVYSNIGDINIY
+493 FNTVYSNIGDINIY
-507 KDGMVYY
+507 KNGMVYY

>member
-1 MLSAESLF
+1 
-9 LQPNSPMSRKY
+9 MSHKY

-34 TADTDGL
+34 TDGL
-41 NRSSWNADSTGY
+41 SGSSWNADSTGY

-61 ATGGAGMRASSDGT
+61 ATGGAGMRATSSDGT
-75 LTEGEKK
+75 LTDGEKK

-88 ATLILFAGNNEE
+88 ATLVLFAGNNEE

-127 RVTRKIRQVENG
+127 RVTRKIRQVEHG

-185 TPVTFRKF
+185 APVTFRKF

-201 DTRRGFLMT
+201 DTRHGFFMT
-210 NAPLYNTAAGT
+210 NAPLYDKGT
-221 NTVQTLSRIAPDR
+221 NTVQTLSLIAPGR

-264 RDKAKR
+264 RVAAKR
-270 QYSVTNDAGH
+270 QYSVTNDAG
-280 TTTYKVE
+280 TKTTYNVT

-313 WAGLKNVKA
+313 WAGLQNVKA
-322 AATRFIGAMPVATT
+322 AATRFVGVTPVATT
-336 GDYKT
+336 GDYQA

-356 VHPADMSRL
+356 VHPTDINRL
-365 GDGNEA
+365 SDGNEA
-371 AVNGALGSDNPQ
+371 AVNGALGADKPQ

-393 RMTVDNT
+393 RMTANNT

-408 FVEDGKTTPADL
+408 FVEDGKTPADL

-435 MKADITA
+435 MTDDITD
-442 AINAMAVVKARGKAT
+442 AINAMEVVKARGTAT

-466 HLKRVKSFTIG
+466 HLRRVKSFTIG
-477 SVSYTAD
+477 SVSYAAD
-484 ATDAAVLKV
+484 ATDATVLKV
-493 FNPVYSNIGDINIY
+493 FNTVYSNIGDINIY
-507 KDGMVYY
+507 KNGMVYY

-594 KVNIQPW
+594 IVNIQPW

>member
-1 MLSAESLF
+1 
-9 LQPNSPMSRKY
+9 MSHKY

-34 TADTDGL
+34 TDGL
-41 NRSSWNADSTGY
+41 NGPSWNADSTGY

-75 LTEGEKK
+75 LTDGEKK

-88 ATLILFAGNNEE
+88 ATLVLFAGNNEE

-111 ARFTTD
+111 ARFTTN
-117 GGTSQVTVSS
+117 GSTSQVTVSS
-127 RVTRKIRQVENG
+127 RVTRKIRQVEHG

-162 TDDIQHTALTVKTKD
+162 TDDIQHTALTVRTKD

-201 DTRRGFLMT
+201 DTRHGFLMT

-221 NTVQTLSRIAPDR
+221 NTVQTLSRIAPER

-243 GEAATEVYVE
+243 GEAATEVFVE

-264 RDKAKR
+264 RVKAKR
-270 QYSVTNDAGH
+270 QYSVTNDAGKK
-280 TTTYKVE
+280 TYNVT

-322 AATRFIGAMPVATT
+322 DATRFIGATTVATT
-336 GDYKT
+336 GDYRT

-346 WAKDVNYDKN
+346 WAKDVNYYDKN
-356 VHPADMSRL
+356 VYPADMNRL

-371 AVNGALGSDNPQ
+371 AVNGALGADNPQ

-393 RMTVDNT
+393 RMTIDNT

-408 FVEDGKTTPADL
+408 FVEQGKAAADL

-435 MKADITA
+435 MKDDITD
-442 AINAMAVVKARGKAT
+442 AINAMAVVKARGTAT
-457 DLTFEEVNA
+457 DVTFETVND
-466 HLKRVKSFTIG
+466 HLRRVKSFTIG
-477 SVSYTAD
+477 GVSYAAN

-493 FNPVYSNIGDINIY
+493 FNTVYSNIGDINIY
-507 KDGMVYY
+507 KNGMAYY

>member
-1 MLSAESLF
+1 
-9 LQPNSPMSRKY
+9 MSRKY

-34 TADTDGL
+34 NADTDGL
-41 NRSSWNADSTGY
+41 NGSSWNADSTGY
-53 VALNICLP
+53 VTLNICLP
-61 ATGGAGMRASSDGT
+61 ATGGAGMRATSSDGT

-127 RVTRKIRQVENG
+127 RVTRKIRQVEND

-162 TDDIQHTALTVKTKD
+162 TDDVQHTALTVKTKD

-185 TPVTFRKF
+185 APVTFRKF

-201 DTRRGFLMT
+201 DTRHGFLMT

-221 NTVQTLSRIAPDR
+221 HTVQTLSLIAPNR

-243 GEAATEVYVE
+243 REAATEVYVE

-264 RDKAKR
+264 RDATKR
-270 QYSVTNDAGH
+270 QYSVTNDAGKK
-280 TTTYKVE
+280 TTYNVT
-287 LKNWVLDNTNR
+287 LKSWVLDNTNR

-313 WAGLKNVKA
+313 WAELKNVKA
-322 AATRFIGAMPVATT
+322 NAMRFIGATPVGT
-336 GDYKT
+336 GDYQK

-356 VHPADMSRL
+356 DVHSTDINRL
-365 GDGNEA
+365 SDGNEA
-371 AVNGALGSDNPQ
+371 AVNGALGANNPQ

-393 RMTVDNT
+393 HMTVDNT

-408 FVEDGKTTPADL
+408 FVEDGKKPADL
-420 YLYDNDTTTLANAAN
+420 YLYDNDTTTLANTAS
-435 MKADITA
+435 MPADITA
-442 AINAMAVVKARGKAT
+442 AINAMEVVKARGTAT
-457 DLTFEEVNA
+457 KLIFEEVNA
-466 HLKRVKSFTIG
+466 HLRRVKSFKIG

-484 ATDAAVLKV
+484 ATDATVLKV
-493 FNPVYSNIGDINIY
+493 FNTVYSNIGDINIY

-594 KVNIQPW
+594 IVNIQPW

>member
-1 MLSAESLF
+1 
-9 LQPNSPMSRKY
+9 MSHKY

-34 TADTDGL
+34 TDGL
-41 NRSSWNADSTGY
+41 SGSSWNADSTGY

-61 ATGGAGMRASSDGT
+61 AIGGAGMRASSDGT
-75 LTEGEKK
+75 LTDGEKK

-111 ARFTTD
+111 ARFTTN
-117 GGTSQVTVSS
+117 GSTSQVTVSS
-127 RVTRKIRQVENG
+127 RVTRKIRQVEHG

-162 TDDIQHTALTVKTKD
+162 TDDVQHTALTVKTKD

-185 TPVTFRKF
+185 APVTFRKF

-201 DTRRGFLMT
+201 DTRHGFLMT
-210 NAPLYNTAAGT
+210 NAPLYDKGT
-221 NTVQTLSRIAPDR
+221 NTVQTLSLIAPDR

-280 TTTYKVE
+280 KTTTYNVT

-313 WAGLKNVKA
+313 WAGLQNVKA
-322 AATRFIGAMPVATT
+322 AATRFVGVTPVATT
-336 GDYKT
+336 GDYQK

-356 VHPADMSRL
+356 VYPADMNRL

-371 AVNGALGSDNPQ
+371 AVNGMLGTDNPQ

-408 FVEDGKTTPADL
+408 FVEEGKAAADL
-420 YLYDNDTTTLANAAN
+420 YLYDNDTTTLANTAN
-435 MKADITA
+435 MTDDITA
-442 AINAMAVVKARGKAT
+442 AINAMAVVKACGMAT
-457 DLTFEEVNA
+457 DLTFEAVND
-466 HLKRVKSFTIG
+466 HLRRVKSFTIG
-477 SVSYTAD
+477 GVSYAAD

-493 FNPVYSNIGDINIY
+493 FNTVYSNIGDINIY
-507 KDGMVYY
+507 KNGMVYY

>member
-1 MLSAESLF
+1 
-9 LQPNSPMSRKY
+9 MSHKY

-34 TADTDGL
+34 TDGL
-41 NRSSWNADSTGY
+41 NNGPSWNADSTGY

-75 LTEGEKK
+75 LTDGERK

-88 ATLILFAGNNEE
+88 ATLVLFAGNNEE

-111 ARFTTD
+111 ARFTTN
-117 GGTSQVTVSS
+117 GSTSQVTVSS
-127 RVTRKIRQVENG
+127 RVTRKIRQVEHG

-177 GTVTLSRQ
+177 GIVTLSRQ

-193 LQYVTDAT
+193 QQYVTDAT
-201 DTRRGFLMT
+201 DTRHGFLMT

-221 NTVQTLSRIAPDR
+221 HTVQTLSLIAPER

-264 RDKAKR
+264 RDAAKC
-270 QYSVTNDAGH
+270 QYSVTNDAGKK
-280 TTTYKVE
+280 TYNVT

-298 SAYLTRHATTADFKT
+298 SAYLTRHAATADFKT
-313 WAGLKNVKA
+313 WAELKNVKA
-322 AATRFIGAMPVATT
+322 TATRFIGATKVATT
-336 GDYKT
+336 GDYRT

-356 VHPADMSRL
+356 VYPADMSRL

-371 AVNGALGSDNPQ
+371 AVNGALGTDNPQ

-393 RMTVDNT
+393 RMTIDNT

-408 FVEDGKTTPADL
+408 FVEDGKAAADL
-420 YLYDNDTTTLANAAN
+420 YLYDNDTTTLANVAN
-435 MKADITA
+435 MTDDITN
-442 AINAMAVVKARGKAT
+442 AINAMAVVKARGTAT
-457 DLTFEEVNA
+457 NLTFEEVND
-466 HLKRVKSFTIG
+466 HLRRVKSFTIG
-477 SVSYTAD
+477 SVSYAAV

-493 FNPVYSNIGDINIY
+493 FNTVYSNIGDINIY
-507 KDGMVYY
+507 KKGMVYY

>member
-1 MLSAESLF
+1 MF
-9 LQPNSPMSRKY
+9 HKY

-34 TADTDGL
+34 TDGL
-41 NRSSWNADSTGY
+41 NNGSSWNADSTGY

-75 LTEGEKK
+75 LTDGEKK

-88 ATLILFAGNNEE
+88 ATLVLFAGNNEE

-117 GGTSQVTVSS
+117 GSSSQVTVSS
-127 RVTRKIRQVENG
+127 RVTRKIRQVEHG
-139 NVYAYVILNGIGA
+139 NVYAYVILNGICT

-193 LQYVTDAT
+193 QQYVTDAT
-201 DTRRGFLMT
+201 DMRHGFLMT
-210 NAPLYNTAAGT
+210 NAPLYNTTAGT
-221 NTVQTLSRIAPDR
+221 HTVQTLSLIAPDR

-243 GEAATEVYVE
+243 REAATEVYVE

-264 RDKAKR
+264 REATKR
-270 QYSVTNDAGH
+270 QYSVTNDAGL
-280 TTTYKVE
+280 TTTYNVE

-322 AATRFIGAMPVATT
+322 DATRFIGATTVATT
-336 GDYKT
+336 GDYRT

-346 WAKDVNYDKN
+346 WAKDVNYDNKN

-371 AVNGALGSDNPQ
+371 AVNGALGADNPQ

-393 RMTVDNT
+393 RMTINNT

-408 FVEDGKTTPADL
+408 FVEVGKAPADL
-420 YLYDNDTTTLANAAN
+420 YLYDNDTTTLANTAN
-435 MKADITA
+435 MQADITA
-442 AINAMAVVKARGKAT
+442 AINAMTVVKACGTAT
-457 DLTFEEVNA
+457 NLIFEEVNA
-466 HLKRVKSFTIG
+466 HLRRVKSFTIG
-477 SVSYTAD
+477 SVSYAAN

-493 FNPVYSNIGDINIY
+493 FNTVYSNIGDINIY

-594 KVNIQPW
+594 IVNIQPW